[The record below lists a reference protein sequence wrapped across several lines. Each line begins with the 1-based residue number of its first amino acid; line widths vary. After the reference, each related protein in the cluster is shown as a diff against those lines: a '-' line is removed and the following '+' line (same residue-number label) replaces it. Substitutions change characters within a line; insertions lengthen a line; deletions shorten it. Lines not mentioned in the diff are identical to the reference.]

1 MALYSLAA
9 VAAAT
14 GMLAA
19 GFSQTAFAQNADLP
33 PATGNW
39 MVRLRA
45 VNLTAANKSDP
56 VNALAIPADAIQI
69 NNKVLPELDISY
81 FFTPHLAAEL
91 ILTYPQQQ
99 DVTVMQSALGG
110 PTKIGNFRHLPPI
123 LTMQYHFTPPAE
135 LPRFKPYV
143 GAGINY
149 TRISNVNLQVPGV
162 GSLDLSKNSFGPA
175 LQVGFDYRLT
185 ERLYFNVDLKKT
197 WISADLKMAGQTISK
212 VKVDPWLLGAGLGY
226 RF

>member
-1 MALYSLAA
+1 MAFHRVAVVA
-9 VAAAT
+9 VAA

-19 GFSQTAFAQNADLP
+19 GFSQAAFAQSTDLP
-33 PATGNW
+33 PASGNW

-56 VNALAIPADAIQI
+56 VPALAIPADAIQI

-99 DVTVMQSALGG
+99 DVTVMRSALGG
-110 PTKIGNFRHLPPI
+110 PTKIGSFRHLPPI
-123 LTMQYHFTPPAE
+123 LTMQYHFTPE
-135 LPRFKPYV
+135 SRFKPYV
-143 GAGINY
+143 GAGVNY
-149 TRISNVNLQVPGV
+149 TRISNVDLQVPGV

-197 WISADLKMAGQTISK
+197 WISADVKMGGQTISK
-212 VKVDPWLLGAGLGY
+212 VKVDPWLLGVGLGY

>member
-1 MALYSLAA
+1 MAFARLAT
-9 VAAAT
+9 AAAIT
-14 GMLAA
+14 GALA
-19 GFSQTAFAQNADLP
+19 GIFSPTAFAQSTDLA

-56 VNALAIPADAIQI
+56 VGALAIPSDAIQI
-69 NNKVLPELDISY
+69 NNKAFPELDVSY
-81 FFTPHLAAEL
+81 FFTPHIAAEL

-110 PTKIGNFRHLPPI
+110 PTKIGDFRHLPPI
-123 LTMQYHFTPPAE
+123 LTLQYHFTPE
-135 LPRFKPYV
+135 SRFKPYV

-149 TRISNVNLQVPGV
+149 TRISSVNLQVPGV
-162 GSLDLSKNSFGPA
+162 GPLDLSKNSFGPA
-175 LQVGFDYRLT
+175 LQAGFDYRLS
-185 ERLYFNVDLKKT
+185 ERVYFNVDIKKT
-197 WISADLKMAGQTISK
+197 WISADVKFNGQTISK
-212 VKVDPWLLGAGLGY
+212 VHVDPWLVGVGLGY

>member
-1 MALYSLAA
+1 MAFVRLAA
-9 VAAAT
+9 AAAMT
-14 GMLAA
+14 GALAA
-19 GFSQTAFAQNADLP
+19 SFSPAAFAQSTDLP

-45 VNLTAANKSDP
+45 VNLTAANKSDAVP
-56 VNALAIPADAIQI
+56 ALAIPADAIQI
-69 NNKVLPELDISY
+69 NNKAFPELDISY
-81 FFTPHLAAEL
+81 FFTPNIATEL

-110 PTKIGNFRHLPPI
+110 PTKIGSFRHLPPI
-123 LTMQYHFTPPAE
+123 LTLQYHFTPE
-135 LPRFKPYV
+135 SRFKPYV

-149 TRISNVNLQVPGV
+149 TRISNVDLQVPGV

-175 LQVGFDYRLT
+175 LQIGFDYRLT
-185 ERLYFNVDLKKT
+185 DHVYFNMDLKKT
-197 WISADLKMAGQTISK
+197 WISADVKMGGQTISK
-212 VKVDPWLLGAGLGY
+212 VKVDPWLLGIGLGY

>member
-1 MALYSLAA
+1 MAFARLAT
-9 VAAAT
+9 AAAIT
-14 GMLAA
+14 GALA
-19 GFSQTAFAQNADLP
+19 GIFSPTAFAQSTDLP

-56 VNALAIPADAIQI
+56 VGALAIPSDAIQI
-69 NNKVLPELDISY
+69 NNKAFPELDVSY
-81 FFTPHLAAEL
+81 FFTPNIAAEL

-99 DVTVMQSALGG
+99 DVTVMKSALGG
-110 PTKIGNFRHLPPI
+110 PTKIGDFRHLPPI
-123 LTMQYHFTPPAE
+123 LTLQYHFTPPSQ

-162 GSLDLSKNSFGPA
+162 GQLDLSKNSFGPA

-185 ERLYFNVDLKKT
+185 DRIYFNMDLKKT
-197 WISADLKMAGQTISK
+197 WISADVKMGGQTISK
-212 VKVDPWLLGAGLGY
+212 VKVDPWLLGIGLGY

>member
-1 MALYSLAA
+1 MAFHRLAA
-9 VAAAT
+9 AAAAT
-14 GMLAA
+14 GVLIA
-19 GFSQTAFAQNADLP
+19 GLSPAAFAQSTDLP

-45 VNLTAANKSDP
+45 VNLTAANKSDAVP
-56 VNALAIPADAIQI
+56 ALAIPADAIQI
-69 NNKVLPELDISY
+69 NNKAFPEFDVSY
-81 FFTPHLAAEL
+81 FFTPNIAAEL

-110 PTKIGNFRHLPPI
+110 PTKIGSFRHLPPI
-123 LTMQYHFTPPAE
+123 LTMQYHFTPPSQ

-149 TRISNVNLQVPGV
+149 TRISNVDLQVPGV
-162 GSLDLSKNSFGPA
+162 GQLELSKNSFGPA
-175 LQVGFDYRLT
+175 LQIGFDYRLT
-185 ERLYFNVDLKKT
+185 DRVYFNVDLKKT
-197 WISADLKMAGQTISK
+197 WISADVKLAGQTISK
-212 VKVDPWLLGAGLGY
+212 VKVDPWLLGIGLGY

>member
-1 MALYSLAA
+1 MACVRLAA
-9 VAAAT
+9 VVAT
-14 GMLAA
+14 AGLLA
-19 GFSQTAFAQNADLP
+19 GSLSSTALAQSTDLP
-33 PATGNW
+33 PAAGNW

-56 VNALAIPADAIQI
+56 VPALAIPADAIQI
-69 NNKVLPELDISY
+69 NNKVLPELDVSY
-81 FFTPHLAAEL
+81 FFTPNVASEL
-91 ILTYPQQQ
+91 ILTYPQQH

-110 PTKIGNFRHLPPI
+110 PTKIGSFRHLPPI
-123 LTMQYHFTPPAE
+123 LTLQYHFTPAS
-135 LPRFKPYV
+135 RFKPYV

-149 TRISNVNLQVPGV
+149 TRISNVDLHVPGV
-162 GSLDLSKNSFGPA
+162 GNLDMSRNSIGPA

-197 WISADLKMAGQTISK
+197 WISADVKLAGQTISK
-212 VKVDPWLLGAGLGY
+212 VKVDPWLLGIGLGY